1 MDSRLEKKLDSVRK
15 RIAAHTFDGEDGEE
29 YGGSAFGGFTDYF
42 RRKRIKLQNLDA
54 ATRAQAGDKPRLF
67 RGLVAHVNGYTQP
80 SLNDLHTLIVQHGG
94 GFLQYL
100 DGKTAVTHIIASSL
114 TPKKV
119 VEFRQYRIV
128 KPAWVVDSIAAGKLL
143 PWNHYRVVDEGETQ
157 KVLAFDKGS
166 VVSTANSK
174 QRGYRDQ
181 TDNSWYTGQ
190 LRASQTTPPAALQ
203 ATNRSRFA
211 RQKLPTPDDD
221 ADEIEDLPP
230 SHQPE
235 ESSSSQ
241 VRKAKEQGKTLVS
254 PPKTSPTIAPEPSPD
269 EFGNIDDIADEL
281 HDSLYADPTPA
292 RPLPRKKRQS
302 TPPQDRIHAAEI
314 AANPRKTELTAEE
327 HNAILLRDPRIR
339 KSTVVDPNFLEQ
351 YYRESRLHHLSTWKA
366 DLKAQLQAM
375 ASEKTATQKAKQKR
389 PPGARRYILHV
400 DFDSFFAAVSLKKSP
415 EYENKPAVVAHG
427 QGSGSEIASCNY
439 PARKYGVKN
448 GMWMKRAME
457 LCPDLKILPYDF
469 PAYEEASRAFYDAI
483 LATGGLV
490 QSVSIDEALID
501 VSNICGAIGGSD
513 GRKMN
518 EAAVYREQAK
528 ADEIAKSLREQIK
541 LRTECDVS
549 VGIGGNI
556 LLAKV
561 ALRKAKP
568 AGQHQI
574 QPQEVL
580 DFLGQLQVQD
590 LPGVAWSIGGKLED
604 AGVKLVKDLRDLTK
618 ERLIQILGPKTGEKL
633 YEYARGID
641 KQEVGEQ
648 VIRKSVSAE
657 VNWGVRFATQ
667 EQAEE
672 FITSLCNELQ
682 KRLLKEKVK
691 GKQFTMKIMR
701 RAADAPI
708 EPPKHL
714 GHGKCDTFNK
724 SLVMGV
730 ATNSK
735 EVLTKEAIGILR
747 GFGFS
752 PGELRGIGVQV
763 TKLEPM
769 KSATDGSLDGS
780 QRRLQFKMPTKP
792 LSARKGPASS
802 IIETPV
808 SARKI
813 HVNVPPEPAS
823 VRNEPE
829 TVHEDVVEEPTSIF
843 EELREAADVYD
854 SSLPFTAPVPTPTS
868 IRKAAPSPF
877 VEADP
882 IQDDPETP
890 RKSKTPAAA
899 DDHVAFGA
907 AQLNQSTPS
916 RRPLNM
922 MGTQFIL
929 PTQVDPKVLAELP
942 PDIRSKLL
950 RQRQSS
956 PTPAARR
963 DDSPGAYVPSSPS
976 TPSSKMPFAATAL
989 PAQSQLDPEIL
1000 AALPDDVR
1008 AEIMLHYSAAGLT
1021 QFSPS
1026 RRPRG
1031 VDQTILPQSPRK
1043 NRIIGIPAKKPLQI
1057 KRGRGR
1063 PPRSAM
1069 LAAAA
1074 QMKAVS
1080 KDGKTLTQAN
1090 FISLKNP
1097 VRQRSEEAAAA
1108 DAPSR
1113 KDDADLDPEFLQ
1125 ALPEDVRKEV
1135 IAEHKATK
1143 LRAFRLALQR
1153 PRPGT
1158 SKPPTHLPHL
1168 PHHQH
1173 HHQQTC
1179 ARPKTIQVPRPQTAS
1194 FTREKLHAEPDLRDA
1209 MRDWVGEFRAEG
1221 PYPEDVAA
1229 LSKYL
1234 SKVVGE
1240 ERDLRKAVGV
1250 VKWLDFMVGDV
1261 DAEAVE
1267 GEGAEGTE
1275 RWEDAVER
1283 VKAGVCR
1290 AARAR
1295 GLGRVRFE

>member
-1 MDSRLEKKLDSVRK
+1 MGSRLEKNSDSVRK

-42 RRKRIKLQNLDA
+42 RRKKIKLQNLDA
-54 ATRAQAGDKPRLF
+54 DIRAQAGEKPNIF
-67 RGLVAHVNGYTQP
+67 RGVVAHVNGYTQP

-94 GFLQYL
+94 GFMQYL
-100 DGKTAVTHIIASSL
+100 DGKTTVTHIIASSL

-119 VEFRQYRIV
+119 IEFRQYRIV

-143 PWNHYRVVDEGETQ
+143 PWTTYRVVDEGETQ
-157 KVLAFDKGS
+157 KVLAFDRGI
-166 VVSTANSK
+166 VVSTANSR

-181 TDNSWYTGQ
+181 TDNSWYTSQ
-190 LRASQTTPPAALQ
+190 LRASQPAPPAGSQ
-203 ATNRSRFA
+203 APNPSRSP

-221 ADEIEDLPP
+221 DEIEDLPP

-235 ESSSSQ
+235 EPSSGEM
-241 VRKAKEQGKTLVS
+241 RKAKDQCDNLVT
-254 PPKTSPTIAPEPSPD
+254 PPKTSPTVAPEPSPD
-269 EFGNIDDIADEL
+269 EFGDIDDIADEL
-281 HDSLYADPTPA
+281 HDSLYAQPA
-292 RPLPRKKRQS
+292 PAKPQPRRRRKS
-302 TPPQDRIHAAEI
+302 TPPQDRIHAAEV
-314 AANPRKTELTAEE
+314 AANPQKTELTAEQ
-327 HNAILLRDPRIR
+327 HNAILLRDPKIR

-366 DLKAQLQAM
+366 DLKSQLQAM
-375 ASEKTATQKAKQKR
+375 AGETTATQKAKQKR
-389 PPGARRYILHV
+389 IPSARRYVLHV
-400 DFDSFFAAVSLKKSP
+400 DFDSFFAAVSLKKNP
-415 EYENKPAVVAHG
+415 EFKTKPAVVAHG

-448 GMWMKRAME
+448 GMWMKRALE

-469 PAYEEASRAFYDAI
+469 PAYEEASRAFYDVI
-483 LATGGLV
+483 LSTGGLV

-501 VSNICGAIGGSD
+501 VSNICIAVGGSD
-513 GRKMN
+513 GRQMN
-518 EAAVYREQAK
+518 EGAVFREQAK
-528 ADEIAKSLREQIK
+528 ADEIARSLREQVK
-541 LRTECDVS
+541 LRTDCDVS

-574 QPQEVL
+574 KPEEVL
-580 DFLGQLQVQD
+580 EFIGHLQVQD

-604 AGVKLVKDLRDLTK
+604 VGVKLVKDIRELTK
-618 ERLIQILGPKTGEKL
+618 ERLVQVLGPKTGEKL
-633 YEYARGID
+633 YEYSRGID
-641 KQEVGEQ
+641 RQDVGEQ

-667 EQAEE
+667 GQAEE
-672 FITSLCNELQ
+672 FIASLCGELQ

-691 GKQFTMKIMR
+691 GRQFTMKIMR

-724 SLVMGV
+724 SLVLGV
-730 ATNSK
+730 ATNAK
-735 EVLTKEAIGILR
+735 DVLTKEAIGILR

-769 KSATDGSLDGS
+769 KSATDGSLDSS
-780 QRRLQFKMPTKP
+780 QRRLQFKMPIKP
-792 LSARKGPASS
+792 INARKGPGS
-802 IIETPV
+802 IVETPI
-808 SARKI
+808 SARTLRI
-813 HVNVPPEPAS
+813 NVPKDSTGIRKEP
-823 VRNEPE
+823 V
-829 TVHEDVVEEPTSIF
+829 TVHDDAVEEPTSIF
-843 EELREAADVYD
+843 EELKQAADIYD
-854 SSLPFTAPVPTPTS
+854 TSLPFATPTPS
-868 IRKAAPSPF
+868 SASVRKAAPSPS

-890 RKSKTPAAA
+890 RKLKTPAAA

-929 PTQVDPKVLAELP
+929 PSQVDPKVLAELP
-942 PDIRSKLL
+942 SDIRAKLL
-950 RQRQSS
+950 RQRQPS
-956 PTPAARR
+956 PTPAARGANWPGI
-963 DDSPGAYVPSSPS
+963 DAPDSPC
-976 TPSSKMPFAATAL
+976 TPSRREMPFAATAL

-1008 AEIMLHYSAAGLT
+1008 AEIMSQYSAAGMT

-1043 NRIIGIPAKKPLQI
+1043 NRIIGIPAKKPLQV

-1074 QMKAVS
+1074 QMKATS

-1097 VRQRSEEAAAA
+1097 ERHHGDEPAAAA
-1108 DAPSR
+1108 GGALPPQGSE
-1113 KDDADLDPEFLQ
+1113 ADLDPEFLS
-1125 ALPEDVRKEV
+1125 ALPEDMRKEV
-1135 IAEHKATK
+1135 IAEHKAAK

-1158 SKPPTHLPHL
+1158 SKAATHLPNL
-1168 PHHQH
+1168 PQH
-1173 HHQQTC
+1173 AQPVSK
-1179 ARPKTIQVPRPQTAS
+1179 RVVKVPRPEKAT
-1194 FTREKLHAEPDLRDA
+1194 FTKQKLHKEPDLRSA
-1209 MRDWVGEFRAEG
+1209 MREWVHEFVDEG
-1221 PYPEDVAA
+1221 PYPEDVDA

-1234 SKVVGE
+1234 AKLVTE
-1240 ERDLRKAVGV
+1240 ERDLSKCVGM
-1250 VKWLDFMVGDV
+1250 VKWLDFVVGGH
-1261 DAEAVE
+1261 E
-1267 GEGAEGTE
+1267 GHEEGMQ
-1275 RWEDAVER
+1275 RWKGAIER
-1283 VKAGVCR
+1283 VKAGVSR
-1290 AARAR
+1290 AAKGR
-1295 GLGRVRFE
+1295 GLGSMNFD

>member
-1 MDSRLEKKLDSVRK
+1 MGSRLEKNSDSVRK

-42 RRKRIKLQNLDA
+42 RRKKIKLQNLDA
-54 ATRAQAGDKPRLF
+54 DMRARAGDRPSLF
-67 RGLVAHVNGYTQP
+67 RGVVAHVNGYTQP

-94 GFLQYL
+94 GFMQYL

-119 VEFRQYRIV
+119 IEFRQYRVV
-128 KPAWVVDSIAAGKLL
+128 KPGWVVDSIAAGKLL
-143 PWNHYRVVDEGETQ
+143 PWNDYRVADEGERQ
-157 KVLAFDKGS
+157 KVLAFNNGT
-166 VVSTANSK
+166 VVSTVNNR

-181 TDNSWYTGQ
+181 TDTSWYTSQ
-190 LRASQTTPPAALQ
+190 LRASPAPPPPTSQ
-203 ATNRSRFA
+203 APNRSRLS
-211 RQKLPTPDDD
+211 RLELPTPDDD
-221 ADEIEDLPP
+221 AVEDLPP
-230 SHQPE
+230 SHQPQE
-235 ESSSSQ
+235 LSSGEAPRANEKGQ
-241 VRKAKEQGKTLVS
+241 NLVT
-254 PPKTSPTIAPEPSPD
+254 PPKTSPTGALEPSPD
-269 EFGNIDDIADEL
+269 EFGNIGDMADEL
-281 HDSLYADPTPA
+281 HDSSDADPMPA
-292 RPLPRKKRQS
+292 KPQPRKRRKS
-302 TPPQDRIHAAEI
+302 TPPQDRIHAAEV
-314 AANPRKTELTAEE
+314 AANPRKMQLTAEE
-327 HNAILLRDPRIR
+327 HNAILLRDPKTR
-339 KSTVVDPNFLEQ
+339 KSTVVDPDFLEQ

-366 DLKAQLQAM
+366 DLKSQLQAM

-389 PPGARRYILHV
+389 VPGARRYVLHV
-400 DFDSFFAAVSLKKSP
+400 DFDSFFAAVSLKKKP
-415 EYENKPAVVAHG
+415 EFKNKPAVVAHG

-490 QSVSIDEALID
+490 QSVSIDEALVD
-501 VSNICGAIGGSD
+501 VSNMCIAVGGSD
-513 GRKMN
+513 GRQMN
-518 EAAVYREQAK
+518 EGAVCREQAK
-528 ADEIAKSLREQIK
+528 ADEIAKSLREQVK
-541 LRTECDVS
+541 LQTGCDVS

-574 QPQEVL
+574 KPEGVL
-580 DFLGQLQVQD
+580 DFIGQLQVQD

-604 AGVKLVKDLRDLTK
+604 VGVKLVKDIRELTK

-633 YEYARGID
+633 YEYSRGVD
-641 KQEVGEQ
+641 RQAVGEQ
-648 VIRKSVSAE
+648 AIRKSVSAE

-672 FITSLCNELQ
+672 FITSLCGELQ

-724 SLVMGV
+724 SLLLGV

-735 EVLTKEAIGILR
+735 EVLTKEAMGILR

-752 PGELRGIGVQV
+752 PGELRGIGVQL

-792 LSARKGPASS
+792 MSALKGPAS
-802 IIETPV
+802 IIETP
-808 SARKI
+808 I
-813 HVNVPPEPAS
+813 
-823 VRNEPE
+823 
-829 TVHEDVVEEPTSIF
+829 TF
-843 EELREAADVYD
+843 AD
-854 SSLPFTAPVPTPTS
+854 
-868 IRKAAPSPF
+868 
-877 VEADP
+877 ADP

-890 RKSKTPAAA
+890 RKPKTPATAE
-899 DDHVAFGA
+899 DHVAFGA
-907 AQLNQSTPS
+907 AELNHSTPS

-922 MGTQFIL
+922 MGTQFIM

-942 PDIRSKLL
+942 SDIRSKLL
-950 RQRQSS
+950 RQTRQSS
-956 PTPAARR
+956 PTPAARQPKPAALR
-963 DDSPGAYVPSSPS
+963 ADSPSIHAPGSPS
-976 TPSSKMPFAATAL
+976 TPSRRLPFAATAL

-1000 AALPDDVR
+1000 AALPSDVR
-1008 AEIMLHYSAAGLT
+1008 AEIISHYGAAGLT

-1031 VDQTILPQSPRK
+1031 ADQTILPQSPRK
-1043 NRIIGIPAKKPLQI
+1043 NRIIGIPAKRPAQI

-1063 PPRSAM
+1063 PPKSAM
-1069 LAAAA
+1069 LAQAAH
-1074 QMKAVS
+1074 MKSVS

-1097 VRQRSEEAAAA
+1097 ARQRGEEVAGEVQ
-1108 DAPSR
+1108 R
-1113 KDDADLDPEFLQ
+1113 KEEGELDPEFLA
-1125 ALPEDVRKEV
+1125 ALPEDVRREV
-1135 IAEHKATK
+1135 IAEHKAAK

-1158 SKPPTHLPHL
+1158 SKAPTHLPNVGGNQ
-1168 PHHQH
+1168 HQPP
-1173 HHQQTC
+1173 
-1179 ARPKTIQVPRPQTAS
+1179 AKRVVKVPRHEQAT
-1194 FTREKLHAEPDLRDA
+1194 FTKQKIHREPDLRAA
-1209 MRDWVGEFRAEG
+1209 MRDWVTEFADEG
-1221 PYPEDVAA
+1221 PYPEDVDA

-1234 SKVVGE
+1234 ARLVAE
-1240 ERDLRKAVGV
+1240 ERNMRKCVGV
-1250 VKWLDFMVGDV
+1250 VKWLEYVVGGNGGGD
-1261 DAEAVE
+1261 E
-1267 GEGAEGTE
+1267 GQKL
-1275 RWEDAVER
+1275 WEDAVGR

-1290 AARAR
+1290 AAKQR
-1295 GLGRVRFE
+1295 GLGSVNFD